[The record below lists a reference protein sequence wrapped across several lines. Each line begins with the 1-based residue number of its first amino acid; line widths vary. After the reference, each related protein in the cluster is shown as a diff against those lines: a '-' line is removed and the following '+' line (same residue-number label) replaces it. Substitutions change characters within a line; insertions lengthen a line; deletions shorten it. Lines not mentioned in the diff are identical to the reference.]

1 MIDFNINNYLR
12 ISLTDVV
19 LVCISTFLIVMF
31 AKKFFWEKLLTLIQ
45 KRQDLIQEN
54 IDSSVAIKKQAED
67 VKEQYDEKLRNV
79 SQEAHTILVS
89 ARAHADQE
97 KQQIIKEAAERTGAK
112 KVFIVEDISYKEL
125 LMALKNENGRK
136 IVCNYGLDPKL
147 GKYHRTFC
155 EECGK
160 SIEGK
165 APIFKCNRCGSEHV
179 TMGVFDRIEVIKD
192 KKETKSPKFRPPY
205 VYQIPLTFMPGLGKK
220 TIEKLLDN
228 FETEMNI

>member
-1 MIDFNINNYLR
+1 MIDFNIDNYLR

-97 KQQIIKEAAERTGAK
+97 KQQIIKEANDEALRNANEDIERQKRDAQKEMK
-112 KVFIVEDISYKEL
+112 KAISDVALSAASQLIKKEMDEETQKQFVED
-125 LMALKNENGRK
+125 
-136 IVCNYGLDPKL
+136 
-147 GKYHRTFC
+147 F
-155 EECGK
+155 
-160 SIEGK
+160 IEQAG
-165 APIFKCNRCGSEHV
+165 
-179 TMGVFDRIEVIKD
+179 D
-192 KKETKSPKFRPPY
+192 K
-205 VYQIPLTFMPGLGKK
+205 QW
-220 TIEKLLDN
+220 
-228 FETEMNI
+228 

>member
-1 MIDFNINNYLR
+1 MIDFNIDNYLR

-97 KQQIIKEAAERTGAK
+97 KQQIIKEANDEALRIK
-112 KVFIVEDISYKEL
+112 KNANEDIERQKRDAQKEMKKAISDVALSAASQLIKKEMDEETQKQFL
-125 LMALKNENGRK
+125 LNRQAINNGRLHAL
-136 IVCNYGLDPKL
+136 CPG
-147 GKYHRTFC
+147 
-155 EECGK
+155 
-160 SIEGK
+160 SI
-165 APIFKCNRCGSEHV
+165 
-179 TMGVFDRIEVIKD
+179 
-192 KKETKSPKFRPPY
+192 
-205 VYQIPLTFMPGLGKK
+205 
-220 TIEKLLDN
+220 
-228 FETEMNI
+228 

>member
-1 MIDFNINNYLR
+1 MIDFNIDNYLR

-19 LVCISTFLIVMF
+19 LFCISTFLIVMF

-97 KQQIIKEAAERTGAK
+97 KQQIIKEANDEALRIKKNANEDIERQKRDAQKEMK
-112 KVFIVEDISYKEL
+112 KAISDVALSAASQLIKKEMDEETQKQFVED
-125 LMALKNENGRK
+125 
-136 IVCNYGLDPKL
+136 
-147 GKYHRTFC
+147 F
-155 EECGK
+155 
-160 SIEGK
+160 IEQAG
-165 APIFKCNRCGSEHV
+165 
-179 TMGVFDRIEVIKD
+179 D
-192 KKETKSPKFRPPY
+192 K
-205 VYQIPLTFMPGLGKK
+205 QW
-220 TIEKLLDN
+220 
-228 FETEMNI
+228 

>member
-1 MIDFNINNYLR
+1 MIDFNIDNYLR

-97 KQQIIKEAAERTGAK
+97 ANDEALRIKKNANEDIERQKRDAQKEMKKAISDVALSAASQLIKKEMDEETQKQ
-112 KVFIVEDISYKEL
+112 FVED
-125 LMALKNENGRK
+125 
-136 IVCNYGLDPKL
+136 
-147 GKYHRTFC
+147 F
-155 EECGK
+155 
-160 SIEGK
+160 IEQAG
-165 APIFKCNRCGSEHV
+165 
-179 TMGVFDRIEVIKD
+179 D
-192 KKETKSPKFRPPY
+192 K
-205 VYQIPLTFMPGLGKK
+205 QW
-220 TIEKLLDN
+220 
-228 FETEMNI
+228 

>member
-1 MIDFNINNYLR
+1 MIDFNIDNYLR

-97 KQQIIKEAAERTGAK
+97 KQQIIKEANDEDNLSMLTDTAEKYLSRIFWITVIPSA
-112 KVFIVEDISYKEL
+112 ITALYYLTL
-125 LMALKNENGRK
+125 LILRL
-136 IVCNYGLDPKL
+136 I
-147 GKYHRTFC
+147 
-155 EECGK
+155 
-160 SIEGK
+160 
-165 APIFKCNRCGSEHV
+165 
-179 TMGVFDRIEVIKD
+179 
-192 KKETKSPKFRPPY
+192 
-205 VYQIPLTFMPGLGKK
+205 
-220 TIEKLLDN
+220 
-228 FETEMNI
+228 

>member
-1 MIDFNINNYLR
+1 MIDFNIDNYLR

-97 KQQIIKEAAERTGAK
+97 KQQIIKEANEDIERQKRDAQKEMK
-112 KVFIVEDISYKEL
+112 KAISDVALSAASQLIKKEMDEETQKQFVED
-125 LMALKNENGRK
+125 
-136 IVCNYGLDPKL
+136 
-147 GKYHRTFC
+147 F
-155 EECGK
+155 
-160 SIEGK
+160 IEQAG
-165 APIFKCNRCGSEHV
+165 
-179 TMGVFDRIEVIKD
+179 D
-192 KKETKSPKFRPPY
+192 K
-205 VYQIPLTFMPGLGKK
+205 QW
-220 TIEKLLDN
+220 
-228 FETEMNI
+228 